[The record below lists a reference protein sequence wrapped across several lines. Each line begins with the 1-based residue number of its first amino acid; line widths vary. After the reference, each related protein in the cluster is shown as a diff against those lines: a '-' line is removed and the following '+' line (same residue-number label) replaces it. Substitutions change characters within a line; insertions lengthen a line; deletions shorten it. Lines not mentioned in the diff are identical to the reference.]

1 MWIQK
6 DGRLTNLD
14 YVADIFKCASQEVSK
29 DEKYLIAI
37 IKSDTKLATQYLEF
51 DNIAD
56 RDKAFDRI
64 SDNILSTNNKV
75 DLIKL

>member
-14 YVADIFKCASQEVSK
+14 YVADIFKCASDETSK
-29 DEKYLIAI
+29 DQKYLIAI
-37 IKSDTKLATQYLEF
+37 VKSDVKRTTRYLEF